1 MLKYN
6 KSLYRMVKDIHGCLS
21 SAADK
26 PEDRSFLQCYLTAC
40 LAHMLKL
47 KNYAEIGAGNGSSL
61 FSVAAHFALS
71 GGTAFGVDPH
81 WRGPDKLAQADEF
94 CRSVPVLQ
102 GLRELREK
110 CEQKGELIDM
120 LHVNGQNIRDCGGYD
135 YDYDDYC
142 AMLADEA
149 VLVFSGINLPY
160 VREIYRDA
168 KAAAGNIP
176 VYEDCAGYEG
186 EELDY
191 AILLKSKP
199 GGKPKLEDVN
209 RARKLGIQLA
219 AVARKIE
226 TLEDRPVV
234 SAGVLAY
241 NHEEFIA
248 ECLEHIFDQ
257 QGYFSLKVR
266 ICEDCSKDNTI
277 GVIESALA
285 RLDPCAVIDAELI
298 RNPQNIGMVQN
309 FKQLAYMLGEGD
321 YFTFCDGDD
330 YWCSQ
335 KRIQAHIDFLEEN
348 PLCAFSFNA
357 IKFFFQDCKEENGEP
372 AEPQIWEEHDALRDG
387 PFYTP
392 DLAKT
397 NFIGNLGAG
406 FYIAKHLRR
415 LNPELFEQTYC
426 GDWMF
431 NIAYSEFGK
440 FGYIREPM
448 NIYRKHEGSIW
459 HGMDYIERSSKF
471 LHHIDGYNRFTE
483 YRYDYEFQ
491 ETREFVIADIKRV
504 SPFCADNIKDIIIYD
519 DVFPH
524 PLSGFRLQ
532 EYTTLLESFDNSQI
546 ISYNASHE
554 LLGGDKKRFVREYKL
569 ANPNI
574 AGKIRLI
581 PPDPYVALPYALRAI
596 NAKLFYTV
604 FLQNIRAVLDIL
616 EEWRIPFAF
625 TLYPGGG
632 FFMNNAAGDANLKRV
647 LSSDYFRGVIV
658 TQPNV
663 YDYLLEKKFCR
674 KEDIHRIFG
683 VVTPAE
689 NLSAGAG
696 LPKIFFADGKTALD
710 ICFVA
715 HKYTERGQDKGYD
728 TFISAAKI
736 LCGLHGNIRFHVV
749 GGFDE
754 KVINIAGIAGRIEFY
769 GTRTQEWLRRFFGNI
784 DIIVSPNIPYALRPG
799 AFDGFPTASCTD
811 AALSKVAVFCTDELG
826 LNQGR
831 FKDGEEIV
839 IIKPDADYIAGCVDY
854 YIRRPELLKELCEA
868 GCRRAKELYSYEAQV
883 APRIAVLKKILDPQ
897 GFARLAH
904 KRGRRLRVT
913 ARRLRA
919 GKNPTEGRK
928 ARTGALRG
936 KLTLREPHQRNQTN
950 QANQTNQREIIPVMH
965 CFDNNY
971 AIPAAVSFYS
981 MLRHA
986 NPAHEYRLYVL
997 HSDITWQNRR
1007 KLIKLVTGFPNAS
1020 LEFIDMSGRF
1030 DDIWKNIYRGHVTHV
1045 TKECLYKLVAP
1056 SIFPQYDKLVVTDV
1070 DVIFEGD
1077 MSPGF
1082 FAFDAADEI
1091 YIAGVK
1097 HICPSGSFL
1106 ENFYSLYWRRFGKNA
1121 LERLEICGGFL
1132 VLNLRRLRED
1142 SMEKIFLRY
1151 LKKHAARFLQPEQDV
1166 FNFCI
1171 KSENIARLPL
1181 NYVLCTY
1188 SYDIFDMFAGE
1199 GEKEKSYARDPHY
1212 TAEEIYDALWNP
1224 VQLHYATPNK
1234 PWRNNPGV
1242 ASSVK
1247 FGKWFAELRQTE
1259 FYADYV
1265 RMNQAESCKRVSPA
1279 DVWPDYREPDFPVM
1293 VSVLCCTYN
1302 QENFIRY
1309 TLEYIVKQKTEY
1321 SFEIIVADD
1330 ASADGTQEIIKEYI
1344 KRYPRLFKKHILRE
1358 KNVGIGQNYYE
1369 ALQLAEGK
1377 YLAVCDG
1384 DDYWV
1389 SPNKL
1394 QWQTEFMERN
1404 PDRSICCSS
1413 FIDHSKNGARTF
1425 DVNAYLKASWQ
1436 LKQDGYDFNDLLYCR
1451 FIASCTVMFRW
1462 RLHGRVPE
1470 FLKQFYVIDFPLAL
1484 IHAAFGRIHV
1494 IGEPALAQY
1503 NRSKKGIFLTKQQ
1516 SMLDE
1521 TVKIIREV
1529 NQYLDFRFTESVN
1542 GYLDVINSKPK
1553 PDLKRRERLKWFY
1566 IHCVPPFMQKLYVK
1580 SKTKRRE
1587 KRQAAA
1593 SAGDSGGQPELSKM
1607 QVFWWVAYNEY
1618 TPEFVKNIY
1627 RKLKKLRNS
1636 SRDS

>member
-6 KSLYRMVKDIHGCLS
+6 KSLYRMVKDIHEQSQSG
-21 SAADK
+21 AADK
-26 PEDRSFLQCYLTAC
+26 SKDRSFLQCYLMAC

-47 KNYAEIGAGNGSSL
+47 KNYAEIGAGGGVSL
-61 FSVAAHFALS
+61 FSVAAHFILT

-81 WRGPDKLAQADEF
+81 WRGLAQDNADEL
-94 CRSVPVLQ
+94 CKSVQVLR

-110 CEQKGELIDM
+110 CGRVDM
-120 LHVNGQNIRDCGGYD
+120 LHVNGQKSPHCGG

-142 AMLADEA
+142 ATLADEA
-149 VLVFSGINLPY
+149 VLVFSGVNQPGGG
-160 VREIYRDA
+160 EIYREA
-168 KAAAGNIP
+168 KARAGNIP
-176 VYEDCAGYEG
+176 VYEGYDG
-186 EELDY
+186 GELDY
-191 AILLKSKP
+191 AVLLRAEPKS
-199 GGKPKLEDVN
+199 ENEN

-226 TLEDRPVV
+226 TLEDKPVV

-241 NHEEFIA
+241 NHGEFIA

-266 ICEDCSKDNTI
+266 ICEDCSEDDTA

-285 RLDPCAVIDAELI
+285 GIDPCAVIDAELI
-298 RNPQNIGMVQN
+298 QNPRNIGMVQN
-309 FKQLAYMLGEGD
+309 FKKLVYLLGGGD
-321 YFTFCDGDD
+321 YFTFCEGDD
-330 YWCSQ
+330 YWCDK
-335 KRIQAHIDFLEEN
+335 KRIQSHIEFLEEN
-348 PLCAFSFNA
+348 PLFAFSFNA
-357 IKFFFQDCKEENGEP
+357 IKFFFQDGKP

-392 DLAKT
+392 DLVKT

-406 FYIAKHLRR
+406 FYRARHLKR

-440 FGYIREPM
+440 FGFIRKPM
-448 NIYRKHEGSIW
+448 NVYRKHKGGVW
-459 HGMDYIERSSKF
+459 YGMAYVEMSLSLLRY
-471 LHHIDGYNRFTE
+471 IDGYNKFTG

-491 ETREFVIADIKRV
+491 EMRELVIADVGRV
-504 SPFCADNIKDIIIYD
+504 SPFCGGANDIIIYD

-524 PLSGFRLQ
+524 PLSGFRMQ
-532 EYTTLLESFDNSQI
+532 EYTSILESFDNSQI
-546 ISYNASHE
+546 ISYDASHE
-554 LLGGDKKRFVREYKL
+554 LLGGDKKQLVREYKL
-569 ANPNI
+569 ARPDI
-574 AGKIRLI
+574 AGKIRLF
-581 PPDPYVALPYALRAI
+581 PYDEDNVFPSALENI
-596 NAKLFYTV
+596 SAKLFYTV
-604 FLQNIRAVLDIL
+604 FLQNICLVLDCV
-616 EEWRIPFAF
+616 ENRHIPFVF
-625 TLYPGGG
+625 TLYPGGE
-632 FFMNNAAGDANLKRV
+632 FFLNDAASDEKLKRV

-658 TQPNV
+658 TQQNA
-663 YDYLLEKKFCR
+663 YDYLLEKRFCR
-674 KEDIHRIFG
+674 KEDIHLIFG
-683 VVTPAE
+683 VVTPEE
-689 NLSAGAG
+689 NLRADGK
-696 LPKIFFADGKTALD
+696 PDKIFFADGKPALD
-710 ICFVA
+710 ICFAA
-715 HKYTERGQDKGYD
+715 HKYTGRGQDKGYD
-728 TFISAAKI
+728 TFIRAAEI
-736 LCGLHGNIRFHVV
+736 LCGIHDNIRFHVV

-754 KVINIAGIAGRIEFY
+754 KVINTAGIAGRIEFY
-769 GTRTQEWLRRFFGNI
+769 GTRTQEWLRGFFENM
-784 DIIVSPNIPYALRPG
+784 DIIVSPNIPYVLSQG

-811 AALSKVAVFCTDELG
+811 AALSKAAVFCTDELG
-826 LNQGR
+826 LNRGR

-839 IIKPDADYIAGCVDY
+839 IIKPDADYIASCVDY

-868 GCRRAKELYSYEAQV
+868 GCRRARELYGYEAQV
-883 APRIAVLKKILDPQ
+883 APRIAILRKILEPQ
-897 GFARLAH
+897 RHAAQTGTPRI
-904 KRGRRLRVT
+904 RGKRLRIT
-913 ARRLRA
+913 ARRLQA
-919 GKNPTEGRK
+919 GQNPPKGKK
-928 ARTGALRG
+928 AQTGALKG
-936 KLTLREPHQRNQTN
+936 KLTSCKPKRG
-950 QANQTNQREIIPVMH
+950 EIIPVMH

-981 MLRHA
+981 MLQRA

-1030 DDIWKNIYRGHVTHV
+1030 DEIWKNVYRGHVTHV

-1070 DVIFEGD
+1070 DVVFEGD
-1077 MSPGF
+1077 ISPAF
-1082 FAFDAADEI
+1082 FAFEAASVKDEI

-1097 HICPSGSFL
+1097 HICPENSFL
-1106 ENFYSLYWRRFGKNA
+1106 ENFYALYWRRFGKDA

-1132 VLNLRRLRED
+1132 VLNLRRLRENN
-1142 SMEKIFLRY
+1142 MEKVFLRY

-1166 FNFCI
+1166 FNFCLR
-1171 KSENIARLPL
+1171 SENIVKLPL

-1188 SYDIFDMFAGE
+1188 SYEIFDMFAD
-1199 GEKEKSYARDPHY
+1199 EKEKSYARDPHY
-1212 TAEEIYDALWNP
+1212 TAGEIDDALRNP
-1224 VQLHYATPNK
+1224 VQLHYARADK
-1234 PWRNNPGV
+1234 PWSGNPG
-1242 ASSVK
+1242 AK
-1247 FGKWFAELRQTE
+1247 AGKWFAALRQTD
-1259 FYADYV
+1259 FYADYM
-1265 RMNQAESCKRVSPA
+1265 RTDTAGSCEQVSPA
-1279 DVWPDYREPDFPVM
+1279 SVWADYREPDCPIM

-1302 QENFIRY
+1302 QEHFIRY

-1321 SFEIIVADD
+1321 AFEIIVADD
-1330 ASADGTQEIIKEYI
+1330 ASTDGTQEIIKEYI
-1344 KRYPRLFKKHILRE
+1344 KRYPRLFKKFILRE
-1358 KNVGIGQNYYE
+1358 KNAGIGQNYYE

-1404 PDRSICCSS
+1404 PDHSICCSS
-1413 FIDHSKNGARTF
+1413 FIDHSKKGARTF
-1425 DVNAYLKASWQ
+1425 DVNAYIKASWR
-1436 LKQDGYDFNDLLYCR
+1436 LKQDGYNFNDLLYCR

-1494 IGEPALAQY
+1494 IGAPALAQY
-1503 NRSKKGIFLTKQQ
+1503 YRSKKGIFLTKQQ

-1529 NQYLDFRFTESVN
+1529 NQYLNFCFTESVN
-1542 GYLDVINSKPK
+1542 EYLGVINSKPR

-1593 SAGDSGGQPELSKM
+1593 NSPELSKM
-1607 QVFWWVAYNEY
+1607 QVFWWVVYNEY

-1627 RKLKKLRNS
+1627 RKLKKFRN
-1636 SRDS
+1636 R